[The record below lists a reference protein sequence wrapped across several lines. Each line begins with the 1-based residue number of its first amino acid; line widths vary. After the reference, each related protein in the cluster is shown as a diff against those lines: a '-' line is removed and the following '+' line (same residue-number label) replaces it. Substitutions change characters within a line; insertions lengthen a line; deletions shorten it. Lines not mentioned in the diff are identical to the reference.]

1 MRDMARIL
9 YNILCDVP
17 MVEDIQYIGN
27 AAYINLEDGD
37 ILKIS
42 LNSSNENH
50 VFDKI
55 KLRLIKRDWGTL
67 DICYLEFK
75 EYFSPVRIGKDYFLS
90 PAVKKMIKDICG
102 MFFLMRM
109 KWIFLLKIF
118 FHISAHSSKEDIE

>member
-9 YNILCDVP
+9 YNILCDVS

-37 ILKIS
+37 VLKIS

-55 KLRLIKRDWGTL
+55 KLRFIKRDLGTL

-75 EYFSPVRIGKDYFLS
+75 EYFSPVRIGRDYFLS
-90 PAVKKMIKDICG
+90 PAVKKNDKGYMWNVLPNENELDI
-102 MFFLMRM
+102 LV
-109 KWIFLLKIF
+109 
-118 FHISAHSSKEDIE
+118 EDILSYICTFE

>member
-37 ILKIS
+37 VLKIS

-55 KLRLIKRDWGTL
+55 KLRFIKRDLGTL

-90 PAVKKMIKDICG
+90 PAVKKNDKGYMWNV
-102 MFFLMRM
+102 LPN
-109 KWIFLLKIF
+109 
-118 FHISAHSSKEDIE
+118 EN

>member
-37 ILKIS
+37 VLKIS

-55 KLRLIKRDWGTL
+55 KLRFIKRDLGTL

-75 EYFSPVRIGKDYFLS
+75 DYFLS
-90 PAVKKMIKDICG
+90 PAVKKNDKGYMWNVLPNENEVDI
-102 MFFLMRM
+102 LV
-109 KWIFLLKIF
+109 
-118 FHISAHSSKEDIE
+118 EDILSYICTFE

>member
-27 AAYINLEDGD
+27 SAYINLEDGD

-55 KLRLIKRDWGTL
+55 
-67 DICYLEFK
+67 
-75 EYFSPVRIGKDYFLS
+75 
-90 PAVKKMIKDICG
+90 
-102 MFFLMRM
+102 
-109 KWIFLLKIF
+109 
-118 FHISAHSSKEDIE
+118 